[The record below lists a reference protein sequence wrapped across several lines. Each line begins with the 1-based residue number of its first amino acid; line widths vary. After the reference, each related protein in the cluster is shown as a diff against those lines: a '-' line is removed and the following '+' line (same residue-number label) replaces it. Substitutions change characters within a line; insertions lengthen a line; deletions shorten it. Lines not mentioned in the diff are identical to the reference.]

1 MTTIIGLEVQ
11 PMRLDF
17 AVHTKNLVMH
27 KFERD
32 GTIYVPSS
40 MIDNVSDHRTVIY
53 QGLHENL
60 SDYKDEIYDLG
71 VYVGENVQ
79 SVRKLRESLSARN
92 EQLLQSQGWIH
103 EAIDSFFALETLA
116 IRIVGDNRCRRK
128 ALRELAKLENYPS
141 TRTYVN
147 WVALEGA
154 KEIENI

>member
-1 MTTIIGLEVQ
+1 MATIIGLEVS
-11 PMRLDF
+11 PMRLDY
-17 AVHTKNLVMH
+17 AVHFKNLVMH

-40 MIDNVSDHRTVIY
+40 MIENYSDHNEVIL

-71 VYVGENVQ
+71 VYVGENAQ

-103 EAIDSFFALETLA
+103 EAIDSFFALETMC

-128 ALRELAKLENYPS
+128 ALRALAKLENYPS
-141 TRTYVN
+141 TRIYAN

-154 KEIENI
+154 KEVENI